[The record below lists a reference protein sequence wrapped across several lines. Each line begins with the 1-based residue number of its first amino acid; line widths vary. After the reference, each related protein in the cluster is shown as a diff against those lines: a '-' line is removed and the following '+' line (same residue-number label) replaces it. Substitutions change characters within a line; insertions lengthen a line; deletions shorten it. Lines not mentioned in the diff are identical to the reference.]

1 MQKLAFSQGAT
12 SMSIVTTRR
21 VFVGLDY
28 HQQSVQVSVLD
39 EQGKMLVNR
48 SCTNSWKAIAQLV
61 RRHGEVVQAAIEAC
75 CGAADLAEELSQR
88 AGWTVSLAHPGFV
101 VRMKQNPD
109 KTDYGDARLLAD
121 LTRVGYLAK
130 VWLAPEEIREL
141 RKLVRYRQ
149 QLAAERR
156 NAKLRISGLLRDAR
170 LRAPEG
176 INPWTR
182 KWRAWF
188 DRTTD
193 LGSESRW
200 VAECQLARIEQLKR
214 EIKAVEQRLEQR
226 LRQDAVAQ
234 KLRRC
239 KGIGLITAATL
250 RAEVGSFDRFQSGKQ
265 LARFCGLSPRNVSSG
280 QRQADAGL
288 IKAGNPQLRSVII
301 EAAQRLILRM
311 DRWTRLACRLR
322 AQGKQHNVVVAA
334 VANRWM
340 RWLYHQ
346 MQPDQL
352 AV

>member
-1 MQKLAFSQGAT
+1 
-12 SMSIVTTRR
+12 MSIVPTRR

-28 HQQSVQVSVLD
+28 HQSSVQVSVLN
-39 EQGKMLVNR
+39 EQGKMLANR
-48 SCTNSWKAIAQLV
+48 SCPNAWKSIAQLV
-61 RRHGEVVQAAIEAC
+61 QQHGGLVQAAIEAC
-75 CGAADLAEELSQR
+75 CGAANLAEQLSQK

-101 VRMKQNPD
+101 SRMKQNPD

-130 VWLAPEEIREL
+130 VWLAPHEVREL

-149 QLAAERR
+149 QLVGERR
-156 NAKLRISGLLRDAR
+156 NAKLRISALLRDAR
-170 LRAPEG
+170 LRPPEG

-188 DRTTD
+188 DRTAG
-193 LGSESRW
+193 LGNESRW
-200 VAECQLARIEQLKR
+200 VAERQLERIEQVKR

-226 LRQDAVAQ
+226 LGQDAVAL
-234 KLRRC
+234 KLRRF
-239 KGIGLITAATL
+239 KGIGLVTAATL

-311 DRWTRLACRLR
+311 DRWTRLACELR
-322 AQGKQHNVVVAA
+322 AQGKHHNVVVAA